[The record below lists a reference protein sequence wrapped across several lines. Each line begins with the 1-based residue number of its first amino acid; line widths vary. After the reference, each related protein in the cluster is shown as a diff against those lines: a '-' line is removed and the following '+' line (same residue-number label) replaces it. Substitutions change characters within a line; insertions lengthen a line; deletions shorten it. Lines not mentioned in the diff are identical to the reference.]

1 VRREWGV
8 QRPDIENL
16 IVQLDLPG
24 PAEDH
29 VDLLRPLVA
38 MHQGRSLAG
47 PKAEVSQSG
56 LLGVEVGARHACLPP
71 VSEAICRRRVGDVG
85 QVDATVSARHLVLH
99 FALSASLRI
108 RFDRDHPPGRFTQLM
123 QICTAGFAA
132 QSGAERAQ
140 RVVSGSSCG

>member
-1 VRREWGV
+1 
-8 QRPDIENL
+8 
-16 IVQLDLPG
+16 
-24 PAEDH
+24 
-29 VDLLRPLVA
+29 
-38 MHQGRSLAG
+38 MHEGRSLAG

-99 FALSASLRI
+99 FARSASLRI

-123 QICTAGFAA
+123 RICTAGFAA
-132 QSGAERAQ
+132 QSSRDQLVSVGTSLSSGAG
-140 RVVSGSSCG
+140 VSWTPPEASASTK